1 MPGDYFRV
9 GLIVPATNTVM
20 EPDFHRRLGTR
31 CAISTDRMFQVDV
44 TRDSEITM
52 LEHEFPRALRLVQ
65 STAPNVIVFGCT
77 SAGSLG
83 GIQHDA
89 ELAARIKEQTGAQG
103 VTVVAS
109 VLEQLR
115 TLRAHRVAV
124 FTPYIEDLTQ
134 SVAACILEAGCVVA
148 TAAGMGFSDN
158 LKIGRVTPGEIAT
171 FVEAAMHGVQTD
183 CVFLSCTNWQAV
195 DAIPLVKARIGIP
208 VITSNQATIDAVE
221 ALLSKWER

>member
-52 LEHEFPRALRLVQ
+52 LEQEFPRALRLVQ
-65 STAPNVIVFGCT
+65 STVPHVIVFGCT

-89 ELAARIKEQTGAQG
+89 ALGERIREQTGAHG
-103 VTVVAS
+103 VTVVTS

-115 TLRAHRVAV
+115 TLGARRVAV
-124 FTPYIEDLTQ
+124 FTPYIDDLTQ
-134 SVAACILEAGCVVA
+134 SVTACILEAGCEVA
-148 TAAGMGFSDN
+148 TASGMGFSDN
-158 LKIGRVTPGEIAT
+158 LKIGRVTPNEIAT
-171 FVEAAMHGVQTD
+171 FVEGAMQGVEAD
-183 CVFLSCTNWQAV
+183 CIFLSCTNWQAV
-195 DAIPLVKARIGIP
+195 DAIPLVTARFSIP
-208 VITSNQATIDAVE
+208 VISSNQATIDAVE
-221 ALLSKWER
+221 SLLSKWKR